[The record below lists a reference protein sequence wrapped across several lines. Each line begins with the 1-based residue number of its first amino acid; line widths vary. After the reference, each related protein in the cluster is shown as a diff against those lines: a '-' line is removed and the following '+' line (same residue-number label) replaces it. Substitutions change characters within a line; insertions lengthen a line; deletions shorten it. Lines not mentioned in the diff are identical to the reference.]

1 MAGNHDSLSLM
12 TAAMV
17 AGKAKNLYL
26 KFHTRNRVN
35 LETSK
40 PVPCP
45 CHNILLLVRPHC
57 LSFPK

>member
-1 MAGNHDSLSLM
+1 MKKKDSITAGNHDSLSLM

-40 PVPCP
+40 PAPCP
-45 CHNILLLVRPHC
+45 AITY
-57 LSFPK
+57 FF